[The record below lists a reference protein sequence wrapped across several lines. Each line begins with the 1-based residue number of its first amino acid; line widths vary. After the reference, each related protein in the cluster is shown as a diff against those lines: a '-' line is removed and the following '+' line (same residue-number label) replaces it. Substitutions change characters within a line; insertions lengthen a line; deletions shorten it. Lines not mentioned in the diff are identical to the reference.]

1 MDDTNLMEESHKA
14 DVKFLNLP
22 TVLEDV
28 FEVLDCVP
36 DLDSLPD
43 LANLRKS
50 RRVLMIIND

>member
-1 MDDTNLMEESHKA
+1 MEESHKA